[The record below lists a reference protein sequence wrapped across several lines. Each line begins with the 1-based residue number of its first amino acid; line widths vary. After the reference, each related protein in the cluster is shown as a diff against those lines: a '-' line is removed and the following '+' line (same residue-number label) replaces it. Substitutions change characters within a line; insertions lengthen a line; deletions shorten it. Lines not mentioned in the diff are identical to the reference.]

1 MNWLHRTAALLLGAP
16 LLARAVPLQVQV
28 ADFDGRPVFSEGA
41 DLGYY
46 LWKEADTWR
55 VRWTTKGVMRH
66 FAGAVTAEGGKL
78 KSLKRVDVETERKV
92 LYPGRPGHLYV
103 GPRGHLRTTP
113 GRAPVVVSRDQ
124 DKIEKDGDSR
134 IVFTARTDDDID
146 GFDFK
151 TDDKVIT
158 LRFQLQ
164 IDGKPLPG
172 LVEIGRN
179 NQKATGLPLVVQ
191 LR

>member
-1 MNWLHRTAALLLGAP
+1 MVRLHAAALLLGASVIAP
-16 LLARAVPLQVQV
+16 GASTQTPV
-28 ADFDGRPVFSEGA
+28 ASFDGKPVFSEGA

-46 LWKEADTWR
+46 IWKEDDTWR
-55 VRWTTKGVMRH
+55 GRWTTKGAMRH

-78 KSLKRVDVETERKV
+78 KSRKRVDVETERRV
-92 LYPGRPGHLYV
+92 LSPGRPGHLYV
-103 GPRGHLRTTP
+103 GPRGHLHSTP

-134 IVFTARTDDDID
+134 IVFTGRTNDDID

-151 TDDKVIT
+151 TDDKVTT
-158 LRFQLQ
+158 LRFPLE
-164 IDGKPLPG
+164 IDGKQLPN
-172 LVEIGRN
+172 LVEFGRN